1 MFSITVLTFSK
12 VWFEEKYDPKIF
24 LLVKVDVV
32 RCFSTMDTTIIS
44 SNFSMYCG

>member
-1 MFSITVLTFSK
+1 
-12 VWFEEKYDPKIF
+12 